1 MIEHLRG
8 REKEL
13 EPLGWSGPEA
23 EWIALVCLHSGI
35 FTRSQFCH
43 YFDAWRSRAQRFVE
57 ALLDRGV
64 ATEAATPMVAGG
76 ARACQITSKPIYR
89 ALGVENIRHRR
100 KASPNVVMR
109 RLLSLDYVLE
119 HPGAG
124 WLPTEPEKVRCFEAL
139 GLDRGLMPRRIYRGT
154 VGNRKRYFVLKLP
167 VAVDGEIATFAYV
180 DPGNET
186 DTEIRSWGIAHGRLW
201 EALRNSGRQVRVVAI
216 AAEHENVERAERRLR
231 AWAEGVPRKHG
242 ARLTVKEERALIER
256 AIIDD
261 DRDVLDSYGGLNPAI
276 QRTARLASMTDE
288 EMGDGISI
296 DGYATFR
303 AIRFASPEDG
313 FASAAEDSW
322 KCVGSRGQM
331 G

>member
-8 REKEL
+8 REKAL
-13 EPLGWSGPEA
+13 EPFGWSGPEA

-35 FTRSQFCH
+35 FTRSQFCF
-43 YFDAWRSRAQRFVE
+43 YFDTRPNRAHRFVKDLIKR
-57 ALLDRGV
+57 ALAVESNTLIFN
-64 ATEAATPMVAGG
+64 GG
-76 ARACQITSKPIYR
+76 ARACQISSKPIYR

-124 WLPTEPEKVRCFEAL
+124 WLPTEPEKVGCFEGI
-139 GLDRGLMPRRIYRGT
+139 GLERRLMPRRIYQGT

-167 VAVDGEIATFAYV
+167 VAVDGKIATFAYV

-186 DTEIRSWGIAHGRLW
+186 DTEIRSWGLVHGRLW
-201 EALRNSGRQVRVVAI
+201 GALREKGIRVRVVAI
-216 AAEHENVERAERRLR
+216 AAEHKNVERAERRLR
-231 AWAEGVPRKHG
+231 AWAAGVPRKHG

-276 QRTARLASMTDE
+276 QRTAQLASMSDDE
-288 EMGDGISI
+288 VGDGVSI

-303 AIRFASPEDG
+303 ATRFA
-313 FASAAEDSW
+313 
-322 KCVGSRGQM
+322 GSY
-331 G
+331 

>member
-8 REKEL
+8 REKAL

-43 YFDAWRSRAQRFVE
+43 YFDTRPNRAHRFVKDLIKR
-57 ALLDRGV
+57 ALAVESNTLIFN
-64 ATEAATPMVAGG
+64 GG
-76 ARACQITSKPIYR
+76 ARACQISSKPIYR

-100 KASPNVVMR
+100 KASPAVVMR

-124 WLPTEPEKVRCFEAL
+124 WLPTEPEKVGCFEGI
-139 GLDRGLMPRRIYRGT
+139 GLERRLMPRRIYRGT

-167 VAVDGEIATFAYV
+167 VAVDSGKSPPSPTSIRGTK
-180 DPGNET
+180 PT
-186 DTEIRSWGIAHGRLW
+186 PRLRSWGARAW
-201 EALRNSGRQVRVVAI
+201 AALGGASGKGPIRVRVVAI
-216 AAEHENVERAERRLR
+216 AAEHKNVERAERRLR
-231 AWAEGVPRKHG
+231 AWAAGVPRKHG

-276 QRTARLASMTDE
+276 QRTAQLASMSDDE
-288 EMGDGISI
+288 VGDGVSI

-303 AIRFASPEDG
+303 ATRFA
-313 FASAAEDSW
+313 
-322 KCVGSRGQM
+322 GSY
-331 G
+331 

>member
-1 MIEHLRG
+1 
-8 REKEL
+8 
-13 EPLGWSGPEA
+13 
-23 EWIALVCLHSGI
+23 
-35 FTRSQFCH
+35 
-43 YFDAWRSRAQRFVE
+43 
-57 ALLDRGV
+57 
-64 ATEAATPMVAGG
+64 
-76 ARACQITSKPIYR
+76 
-89 ALGVENIRHRR
+89 
-100 KASPNVVMR
+100 
-109 RLLSLDYVLE
+109 
-119 HPGAG
+119 
-124 WLPTEPEKVRCFEAL
+124 
-139 GLDRGLMPRRIYRGT
+139 MPRRIYRGT

-216 AAEHENVERAERRLR
+216 AAEHENVDQAERRLR
-231 AWAEGVPRKHG
+231 AWAAGVPRKHG

-276 QRTARLASMTDE
+276 QRTAQLASMTDE

-303 AIRFASPEDG
+303 AIRFASPENG